1 MWRKSNGITCEKPF
15 VSDNPHLPSVFY
27 DHDIIQPVTL
37 SAFVLVIIIMMEIQP
52 HVKKVQQAPPLPPRP
67 DGNIPTEGIE
77 RTEWV
82 T

>member
-15 VSDNPHLPSVFY
+15 VSDDPHLPSMF
-27 DHDIIQPVTL
+27 HDIVQLVTL

-52 HVKKVQQAPPLPPRP
+52 HASKVYQAPPLPPRS
-67 DGNIPTEGIE
+67 DGNIPTEGLE

>member
-15 VSDNPHLPSVFY
+15 VSDDPHLSSVF
-27 DHDIIQPVTL
+27 HDIVVPVTL

-52 HVKKVQQAPPLPPRP
+52 HASKVHQAPPLPPRP